1 MNELEFYRAVF
12 SLLDDWSKCIDPED
26 IYVIGPKADTYKRAR
41 IFVTCNDVFDWGT
54 ADSDELT
61 PDEIEPLKKACS
73 DCEAAHPIFGHI
85 WGAMLWASRKRG
97 ARPQGAM
104 WSSIPTQLWPL
115 FEAAAPERPVNLLN
129 PLTPQQ
135 AVERK
140 ESKMKENQR

>member
-12 SLLDDWSKCIDPED
+12 NLLDEQKECISSED
-26 IYVIGPKADTYKRAR
+26 IYVIAPNNGKQVR
-41 IFVTCNDVFDWGT
+41 IFIMCSDVFDWGT

-61 PDEIEPLKKACS
+61 PDDIEPIKQACR
-73 DCEAAHPIFGHI
+73 DCEAAHPVFGHI
-85 WGAMLWASRKRG
+85 WGGMLWASRKRCV
-97 ARPQGAM
+97 RPQGAM
-104 WSSIPTQLWPL
+104 WSSIPTPLWPL

-140 ESKMKENQR
+140 ESKMKDNQR